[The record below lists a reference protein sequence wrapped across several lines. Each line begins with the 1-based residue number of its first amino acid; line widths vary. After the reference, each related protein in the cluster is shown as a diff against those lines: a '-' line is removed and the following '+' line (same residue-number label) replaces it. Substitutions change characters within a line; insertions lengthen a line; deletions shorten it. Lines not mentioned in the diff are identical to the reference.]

1 MIEAVLILFAAGLIY
16 YVATRVAP
24 HGLMF
29 KIKKEEAAIQ
39 NKEKDQ
45 KKQVELE
52 EDKEEDVLIRE
63 GQDLLNKDQLEAAEK
78 KFLSAIKI
86 DPVSARAYHFLGM
99 IYLRQKI
106 YKGAIATLEKAVKID
121 PLNDVAFNNLGSAYL
136 GVENYEK
143 AAESFE
149 KSVSLNDKIAH
160 RYLNLGIAYNHLK
173 NHDKAAIALENAA
186 KIYPTGENLSL
197 LAKCYIAMDDKKLSK
212 KTIERLLEVD
222 PKNPWAKR
230 HLATFED

>member
-1 MIEAVLILFAAGLIY
+1 MIEAVLIFFAAGLIY

-29 KIKKEEAAIQ
+29 KIKKEEAAIRD
-39 NKEKDQ
+39 KEKPKNQ
-45 KKQVELE
+45 PVELE
-52 EDKEEDVLIRE
+52 EDKEENILIKE
-63 GQDLLNKDQLEAAEK
+63 GQELLNKDQLEGAEK

-99 IYLRQKI
+99 IYLRQKL
-106 YKGAIATLEKAVKID
+106 YKGAIATLEKAVKLD

-136 GVENYEK
+136 NIKNYEK

-173 NHDKAAIALENAA
+173 NYEKAAIALEAAA
-186 KIYPTGENLSL
+186 KIYPTSENLSL
-197 LAKCYIAMDDKKLSK
+197 LSKCYLAIDDKKLARK
-212 KTIERLLEVD
+212 AVERLLEVD

-230 HLATFED
+230 QLASFED

>member
-29 KIKKEEAAIQ
+29 KIKKEEAAIRD
-39 NKEKDQ
+39 KEQ
-45 KKQVELE
+45 SKKQPIELE
-52 EDKEEDVLIRE
+52 EDKEENVLIKE
-63 GQDLLNKDQLEAAEK
+63 GQELLNRDLLEGAEK

-86 DPVSARAYHFLGM
+86 DPISAKAYHFLGM

-106 YKGAIATLEKAVKID
+106 YKGAIATLEKAVKLD
-121 PLNDVAFNNLGSAYL
+121 PLNDIAFNNLGSAYL
-136 GVENYEK
+136 GIENYEK

-160 RYLNLGIAYNHLK
+160 RYLNLSIAHNHLK
-173 NHDKAAIALENAA
+173 NYEKAAIALENAA

-197 LAKCYIAMDDKKLSK
+197 LAKCYLAMDDKKLAK
-212 KTIERLLEVD
+212 RTIERLLDVD

-230 HLATFED
+230 QLASFED